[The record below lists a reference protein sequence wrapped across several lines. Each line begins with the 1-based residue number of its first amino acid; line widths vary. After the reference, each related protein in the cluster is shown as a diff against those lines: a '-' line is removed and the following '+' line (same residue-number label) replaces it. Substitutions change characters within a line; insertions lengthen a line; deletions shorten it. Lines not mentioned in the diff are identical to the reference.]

1 GLSLEEIGNREGRE
15 HPPQPQTLVRLGPSS
30 SESGAVCVI
39 IWTVDAKKLRGS
51 DKVAVSP
58 PFELD
63 NTPGR
68 FKMMLVPKPVSD
80 RKGGACFKKAKGKGF
95 IQLKCEAGLG
105 TAASCAVRLNVSV
118 GTGRPDSVWQ
128 SPIKEPV
135 YHNFE
140 ECGVCQLPPRQE
152 DEWNFTRAVDE
163 PSQTFAVRL
172 EFMPNEQSA

>member
-1 GLSLEEIGNREGRE
+1 MTCCSNSAQVASVDIFARVNRALLAC
-15 HPPQPQTLVRLGPSS
+15 T
-30 SESGAVCVI
+30 
-39 IWTVDAKKLRGS
+39 
-51 DKVAVSP
+51 
-58 PFELD
+58 
-63 NTPGR
+63 

-80 RKGGACFKKAKGKGF
+80 RKGALRRPAWAWQIKPDKTANCTSIG
-95 IQLKCEAGLG
+95 EAGLG